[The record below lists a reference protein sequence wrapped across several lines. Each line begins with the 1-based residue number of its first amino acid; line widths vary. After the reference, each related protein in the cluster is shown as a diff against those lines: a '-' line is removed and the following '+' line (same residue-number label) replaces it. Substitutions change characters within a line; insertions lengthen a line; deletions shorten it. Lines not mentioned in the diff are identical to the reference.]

1 MRDFM
6 LASRLLLSDIGLL
19 DRTEGEAVPLW
30 KEVKG
35 HDSIHCRG
43 VRVLRH
49 YRVDVRSD

>member
-19 DRTEGEAVPLW
+19 DRTEGGAVPLW

-35 HDSIHCRG
+35 HDAIHCRG
-43 VRVLRH
+43 IRVLHH
-49 YRVDVRSD
+49 YSVDVRSD